1 MFKITLATA
10 PDHDIKIDFCIYLY
24 VLKYEDLKPGPISL
38 NMSLRTT
45 QWTNFIQQ
53 FYVILNYRCLSFEK
67 NKNKQT
73 YV

>member
-1 MFKITLATA
+1 MHGRILCEIFLRLFTLDEYILNTGGGNTMFKITLATA

-45 QWTNFIQQ
+45 
-53 FYVILNYRCLSFEK
+53 
-67 NKNKQT
+67 
-73 YV
+73 